1 MISRHKHASTPHTID
16 TFELMSWLADEE
28 RAWVLFASSS
38 REAKALEV
46 AAGRSTFRVT
56 RGGGVVYLGT
66 QPGEAVEAY
75 NAITSKL

>member
-1 MISRHKHASTPHTID
+1 MISRHKHVSTPHTVD
-16 TFELMSWLADEE
+16 TFELMTWLGDAE

-38 REAKALEV
+38 REQKALEV

-56 RGGGVVYLGT
+56 HGTEVVYLGT

-75 NAITSKL
+75 NSI